1 MGVHKNAEHES
12 GYFEDEEEDDEV
24 ARRVICVKS
33 NREILRDKSDG
44 NLTEKNCYEGRNE
57 PENKSKCINNSV

>member
-33 NREILRDKSDG
+33 NRDVVRDKADV
-44 NLTEKNCYEGRNE
+44 NLAEINCYEGRIE
-57 PENKSKCINNSV
+57 PENKSKY